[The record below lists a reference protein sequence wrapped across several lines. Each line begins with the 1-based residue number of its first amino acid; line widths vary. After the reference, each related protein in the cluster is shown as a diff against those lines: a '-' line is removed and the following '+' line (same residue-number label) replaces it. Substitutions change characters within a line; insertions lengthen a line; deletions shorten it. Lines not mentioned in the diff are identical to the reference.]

1 MEPSVEDL
9 TEKDKDFYIFSAG
22 HCTAHTAEILCYQ
35 SFWWMNSQWRSMAV
49 TFPRSECAQYSYDGK
64 IKTEYLEK

>member
-1 MEPSVEDL
+1 
-9 TEKDKDFYIFSAG
+9 
-22 HCTAHTAEILCYQ
+22 LCYQ